1 MKKQNTKCCLE
12 DIGTIFRK
20 AHENA
25 IKMSARALIWKAKS
39 WLERK
44 WSMPLRDRGSFIFMN
59 DCFVLNSLRIKTMHR
74 NDVNDEKLT
83 ELFANGD
90 KQAFELVY
98 DRYWKELYFL
108 AVRILEDEAKAED
121 LVQEVFVDLY
131 EARGK
136 NEIRTLGAYLYQ
148 AAKYK
153 CFMQLRAGKI
163 SEKHL
168 ARMSKVIASNSV
180 EEAYNAHELEEIID
194 KGISALP
201 EKCREVFYLSRFEE
215 LSNKAI
221 ATQLNISPKT
231 VENQITKALKSLK
244 TAVDQAVVILLLF
257 LA

>member
-1 MKKQNTKCCLE
+1 MVVADCV
-12 DIGTIFRK
+12 G
-20 AHENA
+20 
-25 IKMSARALIWKAKS
+25 
-39 WLERK
+39 
-44 WSMPLRDRGSFIFMN
+44 FIFMN
-59 DCFVLNSLRIKTMHR
+59 DCFVLNSVRITAMHY
-74 NDVNDEKLT
+74 NDVSDADLMER
-83 ELFANGD
+83 FARGN
-90 KQAFELVY
+90 KQAFEFVY
-98 DRYWKELYFL
+98 DRYWKELYHL

-136 NEIRTLGAYLYQ
+136 NQIRTLGAYLYQ

-180 EEAYNAHELEEIID
+180 EEEYSAHELEEIID

-201 EKCREVFYLSRFEE
+201 EKCRQVFYLSRFEE

-231 VENQITKALKSLK
+231 VENQITKALKALK
-244 TAVDQAVVILLLF
+244 TTVNQSVVMLLLF
-257 LA
+257 LS